1 MAGRTLTAVT
11 QNYVARY
18 VVSPMAVTRAAPS
31 VAGMTIS
38 SERAHSPG
46 QARSLRASG
55 LYCVIGAVIAVA
67 GAIWVSA
74 ATPSVPPDRVSFP
87 FTPATFRFTE
97 VLWTLTHVLVL
108 LGVIGLARSGLMG
121 PSRTGRIG
129 SWVAVAGMALLVPA
143 ELGYVFAA
151 NAAENS
157 AADNVLSAVFGLA
170 VPVAGIGLLLAGAA
184 TVRAGRWPGPGRYAP
199 LLCGV
204 LAFALVAVQV
214 VRPSIFTWPIAVW
227 NLAFIWFGLALR
239 RAAGQPERAAATQPA
254 QVR

>member
-1 MAGRTLTAVT
+1 VAGRTLIAVT
-11 QNYVARY
+11 HTYVARY
-18 VVSPMAVTRAAPS
+18 VVSPMAATQAAPS
-31 VAGMTIS
+31 VAGMTFS
-38 SERAHSPG
+38 SERAQSPE
-46 QARSLRASG
+46 QTRSLRASG
-55 LYCVIGAVIAVA
+55 LYCVIGAAIAAA

-74 ATPSVPPDRVSFP
+74 APPSVSPDRVSFP

-108 LGVIGLARSGLMG
+108 LGVIGLARSGLTG

-143 ELGYVFAA
+143 EAGYVFAA

-157 AADNVLSAVFGLA
+157 ATDNALSAVFGLA

-184 TVRAGRWPGPGRYAP
+184 TLRSGRWPGPGRYAP

-204 LAFALVAVQV
+204 LAFALVAVQIA
-214 VRPSIFTWPIAVW
+214 RPSVFTWPIAVW

-239 RAAGQPERAAATQPA
+239 QASRQPGVVAAPQPA
-254 QVR
+254 GIR